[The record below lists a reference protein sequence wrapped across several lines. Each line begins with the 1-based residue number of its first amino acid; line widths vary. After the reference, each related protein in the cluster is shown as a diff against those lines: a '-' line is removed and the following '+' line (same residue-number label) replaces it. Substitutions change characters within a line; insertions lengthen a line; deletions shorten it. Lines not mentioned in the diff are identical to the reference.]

1 MARLNAFSFLFLLL
15 LCVGICKGDWCVVK
29 FTASDAAMQSFIDSA
44 CSSGL
49 DCSAIKPGGSCFD
62 PNILR
67 SHASYMLALNY
78 RKNNVCQQDIGTIA
92 ITDPSYGSC
101 HYP

>member
-1 MARLNAFSFLFLLL
+1 MAKLNAFSFLFLLL

-44 CSSGL
+44 CSS
-49 DCSAIKPGGSCFD
+49 
-62 PNILR
+62 
-67 SHASYMLALNY
+67 HASYMLDLNY